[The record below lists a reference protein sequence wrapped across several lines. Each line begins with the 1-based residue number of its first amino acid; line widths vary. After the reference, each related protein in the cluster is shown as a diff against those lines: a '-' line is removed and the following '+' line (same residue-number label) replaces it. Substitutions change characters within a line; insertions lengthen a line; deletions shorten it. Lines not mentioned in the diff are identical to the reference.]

1 VRLSE
6 ANSESRDGSR
16 KRKWCHARVMSVL
29 PLKADIRQHEW
40 HFRLVPK
47 ADIRQRSEYVC
58 FVPETDIQGE
68 SLAAIT
74 DLRM

>member
-1 VRLSE
+1 MSVF
-6 ANSESRDGSR
+6 GH
-16 KRKWCHARVMSVL
+16 KPKWSHARVVSVL

-40 HFRLVPK
+40 HVRFVPK
-47 ADIRQRSEYVC
+47 ADIGQRIEYVC